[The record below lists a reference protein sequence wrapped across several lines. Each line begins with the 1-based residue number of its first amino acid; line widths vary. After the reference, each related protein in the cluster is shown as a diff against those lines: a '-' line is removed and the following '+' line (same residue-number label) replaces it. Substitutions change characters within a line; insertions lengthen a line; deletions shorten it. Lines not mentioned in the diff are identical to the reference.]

1 MPLQQGTTTRNG
13 ERKGFY
19 RWGDE
24 GKMYL
29 YEPGNEGQRER
40 AKRLAQR
47 QGRAIESDEND
58 S

>member
-1 MPLQQGTTTRNG
+1 MVPIQQGTTTRDG
-13 ERKGFY
+13 QRVGYY

-29 YEPGNEGQRER
+29 YEQGNRNARLR

-47 QGRAIESDEND
+47 QGRAIEASG
-58 S
+58 